1 MTHTSLKTN
10 VPGDAGP
17 NREGDPITMS
27 WELGSRVTR
36 NVGNV
41 GRVSSRGPAN
51 ARKSHPNRYADLG
64 ATEEIL
70 EWIVVYF
77 LSASGASI
85 FGIVVGWLLSGSG
98 LR

>member
-1 MTHTSLKTN
+1 VRASPKAN
-10 VPGDAGP
+10 VPRDADP
-17 NREGDPITMS
+17 NREGDPIAVS
-27 WELGSRVTR
+27 RELGNRVTR
-36 NVGNV
+36 NVANL
-41 GRVSSRGPAN
+41 GRVSSPGPTDAQ
-51 ARKSHPNRYADLG
+51 KSHPNRYANLG